1 MALSDEI
8 NSCDQPEGYPSGT
21 RKSWR
26 PKIFCDS
33 VTVQG
38 PLVASGGTTTQSL
51 TATSPIT
58 IDGVTFAPVEIIATN
73 GVFTVLGVM
82 TGAAPTPPEVGE
94 EVA

>member
-8 NSCDQPEGYPSGT
+8 NSCDVPEGYPSGT
-21 RKSWR
+21 RISGR

-38 PLVASGGTTTQSL
+38 PLTASGGITS
-51 TATSPIT
+51 TSPIT
-58 IDGVTFAPVEIIATN
+58 IDGVAFAPVEIIATN

-82 TGAAPTPPEVGE
+82 TGAAPTPPEVGG

>member
-8 NSCDQPEGYPSGT
+8 NSCDVPEGFPSGT
-21 RKSWR
+21 RISGR

-38 PLVASGGTTTQSL
+38 PLTASGGT

-58 IDGVTFAPVEIIATN
+58 IDGVTFAPVEIIGTN
-73 GVFTVLGVM
+73 GTFTVLGVM
-82 TGAAPTPPEVGE
+82 TAGAPAPTPPGPG
-94 EVA
+94 A